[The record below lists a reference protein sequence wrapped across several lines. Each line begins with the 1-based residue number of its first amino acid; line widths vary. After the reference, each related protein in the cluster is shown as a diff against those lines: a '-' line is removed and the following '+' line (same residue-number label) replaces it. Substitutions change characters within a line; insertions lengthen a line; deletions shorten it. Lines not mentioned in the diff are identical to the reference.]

1 MAWNEWTDA
10 AFEEA
15 RERGVPVLLFLR
27 SSWCR
32 FCREL
37 EARTFGAPEVAPVL
51 EGLVCV
57 MVDKDRRPDI
67 DTRYRRSG
75 WPTLAWLDADG
86 EVLAFENFVEPDEL
100 VSTHQRV
107 LRGEVRELGPEVES
121 APETLTSQA
130 SAELD
135 RSLVQSVV
143 DSLVETADPEFGGWG
158 RRHKFPHPEALH
170 LLTVSWS
177 EGMDEPSLDVVQR
190 TLRHMQDGQIHDRVE
205 GGFFRY
211 ATRADWSGPHHE
223 KMLDSNAQRLLAY
236 IEAYQALGDES
247 HRETAEGILRWLK
260 ETMLDEETGAFRGS
274 QDAVAEYYNL
284 STPEARAQRPTPECD
299 PTIFT
304 NWNAMAVCSLLEAG
318 VVLNEPAHTA
328 QALRTLDFL
337 IEALWDERHGM
348 YHYWDGTYNLPCFL
362 ADQAYTLRAL
372 VAAMQYTGENRY
384 LSVAKRLALVTIEH
398 LQAEDGSF
406 FDTRY
411 DPKARGSLRQRNS
424 SILENAVMADALLR
438 LSHVCFDSDLADK
451 AREVLKAFLP
461 NYKSYGHFVAGY
473 ARVVDLLINP
483 PLHVTIIGPRAAEE
497 TRALRNAALA
507 PYVASRIVQTI
518 DPDEDVELFAK
529 SGLPAP
535 RDQVARAYVH
545 RGQESYAET
554 SKLERIAALM
564 LGVERSN

>member
-1 MAWNEWTDA
+1 
-10 AFEEA
+10 
-15 RERGVPVLLFLR
+15 
-27 SSWCR
+27 
-32 FCREL
+32 
-37 EARTFGAPEVAPVL
+37 
-51 EGLVCV
+51 
-57 MVDKDRRPDI
+57 
-67 DTRYRRSG
+67 
-75 WPTLAWLDADG
+75 
-86 EVLAFENFVEPDEL
+86 
-100 VSTHQRV
+100 
-107 LRGEVRELGPEVES
+107 
-121 APETLTSQA
+121 
-130 SAELD
+130 
-135 RSLVQSVV
+135 
-143 DSLVETADPEFGGWG
+143 
-158 RRHKFPHPEALH
+158 
-170 LLTVSWS
+170 
-177 EGMDEPSLDVVQR
+177 
-190 TLRHMQDGQIHDRVE
+190 
-205 GGFFRY
+205 
-211 ATRADWSGPHHE
+211 
-223 KMLDSNAQRLLAY
+223 
-236 IEAYQALGDES
+236 
-247 HRETAEGILRWLK
+247 
-260 ETMLDEETGAFRGS
+260 
-274 QDAVAEYYNL
+274 
-284 STPEARAQRPTPECD
+284 
-299 PTIFT
+299 
-304 NWNAMAVCSLLEAG
+304 
-318 VVLNEPAHTA
+318 
-328 QALRTLDFL
+328 
-337 IEALWDERHGM
+337 
-348 YHYWDGTYNLPCFL
+348 
-362 ADQAYTLRAL
+362 